1 LMLLLLLV
9 VVWFG
14 LAETKSLPEP
24 TAVQR
29 KALATLSTGT
39 VRATGKHNGFRGLW
53 LVAYNIPDADVY
65 KVMNSDV
72 AHYGLTAP
80 RSFSGKQPSTAEG
93 HYPRQDLAAD
103 APGLCQSQEDDCLAR
118 TRTRLDAA
126 RKLVA
131 DHALLLDHMRE
142 LGDADHFHDLFRP
155 GAGNVAE
162 SIPALTGLQL
172 TDAALHFVDGGRD
185 EALSRV
191 CLVAA
196 TSRTAVTH
204 GDSTRL
210 DAAESIAYQRAA
222 YLFAEMLAEMPAKAP
237 LPDACTTAFAPVA
250 DADLDLCDAMKLES
264 RDGDFT
270 AEAMFRHANQNHSSF
285 KGFLQEVFYNQ
296 WASEA
301 LHAVNLASYCYYA
314 DADIKQEWA
323 RMKSADFIAL
333 DGWEGALLNPAG
345 EAIEVDSTVDYSGL
359 ASRVENLQRVNE
371 LVRTALD
378 LRSKAAAAAGTS
390 IDQLAAGALPKDMS
404 WNANHRQL
412 RMARSWKR
420 DDQPA
425 DFSIPL
431 PATRLQ

>member
-1 LMLLLLLV
+1 M
-9 VVWFG
+9 
-14 LAETKSLPEP
+14 
-24 TAVQR
+24 
-29 KALATLSTGT
+29 
-39 VRATGKHNGFRGLW
+39 
-53 LVAYNIPDADVY
+53 AYNIPDADVY
-65 KVMNSDV
+65 KVMGSDI
-72 AHYGLTAP
+72 ARYGLMAP
-80 RSFSGKQPSTAEG
+80 RSFADKQPSTAEG
-93 HYPRQDLAAD
+93 HYPRQDVAAD
-103 APGLCQSQEDDCLAR
+103 APGLCQWKEDDCLAK

-131 DHALLLDHMRE
+131 EHALLLDHMRE
-142 LGDADHFHDLFRP
+142 LGEADHFHDMFRP
-155 GAGNVAE
+155 GVGGFAE
-162 SIPALTGLQL
+162 RIPALTGLQL

-204 GDSTRL
+204 GDSTVL
-210 DAAESIAYQRAA
+210 AAAESIAYQHAA
-222 YLFAEMLAEMPAKAP
+222 YLFAKMLAEMPANAP
-237 LPDACTTAFAPVA
+237 LPDTCTSAFAPVA

-270 AEAMFRHANQNHSSF
+270 AQMMFRHANGNQSSF

-301 LHAVNLASYCYYA
+301 LHAVRLAGYCYYA
-314 DADIKQEWA
+314 DADIKQEMA
-323 RMKSADFIAL
+323 RMKSADFIQL

-345 EAIEVDSTVDYSGL
+345 EAIEVDSPVDYSQLPG
-359 ASRVENLQRVNE
+359 RVGNLQRVNE
-371 LVRTALD
+371 LVRAALD
-378 LRSKAAAAAGTS
+378 LRSKAAAATGTS
-390 IDQLAAGALPKDMS
+390 IAQLAAGTLPKDVS
-404 WNANHRQL
+404 WDASQHQL
-412 RMARSWKR
+412 HIARSWKH